1 MKGGNVRPENCPP
14 CPVCPVCEQKINEPP
29 ENTGFFGRLFGVG
42 KKANEKL
49 QDAQTGIFGFA
60 ASKGEQAKT
69 TAKDLMRKS
78 LGPLNNLVKPNE
90 PPPQAAQLDQQPN
103 QQQLEEEEEEK
114 QVGGRKRKH
123 KNKKHTK
130 KQNKKHGSK
139 KHHKKRTTTKKRF
152 VRRM

>member
-1 MKGGNVRPENCPP
+1 MKGGNIRPENCPP
-14 CPVCPVCEQKINEPP
+14 CPVCPVCEQKMNEPP

-78 LGPLNNLVKPNE
+78 LGPLNNLIKPDE

-103 QQQLEEEEEEK
+103 QQQLEEEEEK

-130 KQNKKHGSK
+130 KHNKKHGSK
-139 KHHKKRTTTKKRF
+139 KHHKKQTTTKRRF
-152 VRRM
+152 VKRN